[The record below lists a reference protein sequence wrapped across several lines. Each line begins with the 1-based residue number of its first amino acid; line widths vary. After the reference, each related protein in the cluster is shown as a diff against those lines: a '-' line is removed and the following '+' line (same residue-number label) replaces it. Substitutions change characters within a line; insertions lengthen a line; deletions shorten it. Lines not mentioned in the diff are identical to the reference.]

1 MEKDFTSQPKIL
13 AFLQQNK
20 IIILGLVVALLGVGT
35 GFYLSRLSSRD
46 LPFGGKI
53 EVAPGAQ
60 VKEKEVGLK
69 DERTFRDKAE
79 GILEEGG
86 IDGEGTHHLVREGG
100 PSQNVYLTSS
110 VINLDEFLGKR
121 VEVWG
126 ETHKAQKAGWLMD
139 VGRIKIIE

>member
-13 AFLQQNK
+13 AFFKQNK
-20 IIILGLVVALLGVGT
+20 IIILGLIIALLGVGT
-35 GFYLSRLSSRD
+35 GFYLSRLSSGD
-46 LPFGGKI
+46 LLFGGKI

-100 PSQNVYLTSS
+100 SSQNVYLTSS

-121 VEVWG
+121 IEVWG